1 MKRLILSRLN
11 PAQRKRISALCGDCR
26 QAEPIQLTL
35 PLPEAGE
42 ELTDERFFLLYEQGR
57 LVSLLHLFYPDGQV
71 GELIGFTHP
80 EFRRKNYFTKLLS
93 LAVDYAE
100 QLGLKQLYLISD
112 GNSSDA
118 REALKALELEEEYAE
133 YMLEKPLTSASR
145 GADSSY
151 GPRQPSLASEP
162 RQLSP
167 TSEPRPLSLASDA
180 RRLSVSESVSPIPEL
195 FSEIFSVD
203 REQCDAYL
211 ADIGFDDHISTYVLK
226 LDKLLIGQA
235 QLTVIGDMAYL
246 SGFGILPAYR
256 SRGYGAF
263 FLRELERILDGQSL
277 SRLTLQVSSQNKT
290 ALSLYR
296 KDGFRE
302 LETLRYYPLF

>member
-11 PAQRKRISALCGDCR
+11 PTQRKRIDALCGDCR
-26 QAEPIQLTL
+26 LAEPIQLTL
-35 PLPEAGE
+35 LLPKAGE
-42 ELTDERFFLLYEQGR
+42 ELTDERYFLLYEQGR
-57 LVSLLHLFYPDGQV
+57 LVSLIHLFYPDGQV

-80 EFRRKNYFTKLLS
+80 EFRRKNYFTRLLS

-100 QLGLKQLYLISD
+100 QLGLWQLYLISD

-118 REALKALELEEEYAE
+118 KEALKALELREEYVE

-145 GADSSY
+145 GADS
-151 GPRQPSLASEP
+151 
-162 RQLSP
+162 
-167 TSEPRPLSLASDA
+167 TSEPRPLSPASDA
-180 RRLSVSESVSPIPEL
+180 RRLSVSETASPIPEL
-195 FSEIFSVD
+195 FSHIFSVD

-211 ADIGFDDHISTYVLK
+211 ADIGSDDRISTYVLK
-226 LDKLLIGQA
+226 LGGLLIGQA
-235 QLTVIGDMAYL
+235 QLTGIGDMAYL
-246 SGFGILPAYR
+246 SGFGILPDCR
-256 SRGYGAF
+256 NRGYGTF
-263 FLRELERILDGQSL
+263 FLGELERILTGQSF

-302 LETLRYYPLF
+302 LEALRYYPLF

>member
-42 ELTDERFFLLYEQGR
+42 ELTDERFFLLYEQGC

-133 YMLEKPLTSASR
+133 YMLEKPLTSSSR

-151 GPRQPSLASEP
+151 GPRQPSFA
-162 RQLSP
+162 
-167 TSEPRPLSLASDA
+167 SEPRPLSPASDA
-180 RRLSVSESVSPIPEL
+180 RRLSVSEAVSPIPEL
-195 FSEIFSVD
+195 FSDIFSVD

-211 ADIGFDDHISTYVLK
+211 ADIGSDDHISTYVLK

-263 FLRELERILDGQSL
+263 FLRKLERILDGQSL